1 MIISLPF
8 FAYLVLVAI
17 VYRILPW
24 SKIRV
29 GFLSLS
35 SLAFVAYLDRSA
47 AVVTL
52 CITVWTYLFAWLLDR
67 YKKAIFLRIG
77 IIGILG
83 ALIAFKYLGLLSG
96 TLSHLA
102 QFVSSLPDFRI
113 ENLLLPLGI
122 SYLTFKH
129 ISYLSDLNWKIA
141 KRGSFLEFLSYSS
154 LFTIFVAGPIERF
167 SRYQPQLEE
176 NHQSWQ
182 NVWIGFQRIVFG
194 LFKKLVIADWIGYFI
209 QPWWDS
215 ASFWMRALALLGYSI
230 QIYTDFAGYSDI
242 AIGSS
247 RILGLKIMENF
258 NNPYFRTNMSRFWAT
273 WHISLSEWIR
283 DYLFFPLSRVS
294 RKVIWSLVCVPIIT
308 MAACGIWHG
317 AAWHFMY
324 WGIWHG
330 AGIAVY
336 QLWIYYKRKRKIK
349 TPKTMGYQVLMGA
362 ITFTFVTIGWMW
374 FR

>member
-1 MIISLPF
+1 MIVSIHF
-8 FAYLVLVAI
+8 FAYLILVALLFRAI
-17 VYRILPW
+17 PW
-24 SKIRV
+24 RHV
-29 GFLSLS
+29 RAAFLSVA
-35 SLAFVAYLDRSA
+35 SLGFIAYLDRSA
-47 AVVTL
+47 AIVTVCL
-52 CITVWTYLFAWLLDR
+52 TIWTYLFAWLLER
-67 YKKAIFLRIG
+67 FKKPVFLK
-77 IIGILG
+77 IGILG
-83 ALIAFKYLGLLSG
+83 VLGSLIVFKYLGLLTG
-96 TLSHLA
+96 TLSQLT
-102 QFVSSLPDFRI
+102 QFVSSLPDFKI

-129 ISYLSDLNWKIA
+129 ISYLADLNWKIT
-141 KRGSFLEFLSYSS
+141 KRGTFFELLSYSS

-167 SRYQPQLEE
+167 SRFQPQMQE

-182 NVWIGFQRIVFG
+182 NVWYGFQRIVYG

-215 ASFWMRALALLGYSI
+215 ASIWLRIVALLGYSI
-230 QIYTDFAGYSDI
+230 QIYADFAGYSDI

-247 RILGLKIMENF
+247 RIMGLKIMENF

-294 RKVIWSLVCVPIIT
+294 RKKFWSLVCVPIIT
-308 MAACGIWHG
+308 MAACGLWHG
-317 AAWHFMY
+317 AAWNFMY

-330 AGIAVY
+330 VGIAVY
-336 QLWIYYKRKRKIK
+336 QLWVNYKRQRKIK
-349 TPKTMGYQVLMGA
+349 TPKAMSYQILMGLV
-362 ITFTFVTIGWMW
+362 TFTFVTIGWMW